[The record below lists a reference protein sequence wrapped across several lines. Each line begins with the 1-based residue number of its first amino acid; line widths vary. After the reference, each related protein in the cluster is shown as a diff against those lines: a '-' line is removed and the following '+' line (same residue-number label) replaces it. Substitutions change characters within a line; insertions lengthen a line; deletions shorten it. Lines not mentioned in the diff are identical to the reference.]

1 MIEIDPLTGAIKVNT
16 NKAPGTYLIRVI
28 GTLTTNLTTTINEIF
43 TITIVPNE
51 LP

>member
-16 NKAPGTYLIRVI
+16 NKAPGTYRIRVI
-28 GTLTTNLTTTINEIF
+28 GTLIDLTTTKNEIF
-43 TITIVPNE
+43 TITIVPNQ